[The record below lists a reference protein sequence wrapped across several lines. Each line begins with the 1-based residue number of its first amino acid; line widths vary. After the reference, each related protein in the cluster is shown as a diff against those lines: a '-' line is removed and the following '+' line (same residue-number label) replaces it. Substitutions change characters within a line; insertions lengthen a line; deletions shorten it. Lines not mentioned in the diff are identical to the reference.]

1 LKILHGLAGGAF
13 SEIVKARDED
23 QAASRVVQRESD
35 IAKICV
41 RDVLQLRQAAGGPDA
56 HHRPASVEPAI
67 ERFDV
72 RGSLRFGE
80 GDVDGRKNAARKR
93 QQMGGKK

>member
-1 LKILHGLAGGAF
+1 MVEILHGLAGGAF
-13 SEIVKARDED
+13 SEIVKARYED
-23 QAASRVVQRESD
+23 QAASRMVQRESD

-56 HHRPASVEPAI
+56 NHWPAGVEPAI

-72 RGSLRFGE
+72 RGSLRLGGSE
-80 GDVDGRKNAARKR
+80 VDSGKNCAGKR
-93 QQMGGKK
+93 EQMGG